1 MTMKCRKFFSYRNDE
16 LIAAIKPGNA
26 NILLFSDGGSWED
39 DAIASAAWVAFV
51 LGGHWGEGNQDVHLL
66 AAEGIFINS
75 STTAFVA
82 EMTAAESALS
92 FLHEISN

>member
-1 MTMKCRKFFSYRNDE
+1 MKHRKSFSYRNDE

-39 DAIASAAWVAFV
+39 DAIASAAWVAYV
-51 LGGHWGEGNQDVHLL
+51 LGGHWGEGDSDVHLL
-66 AAEGIFINS
+66 ATEGIFINIR
-75 STTAFVA
+75 TTAFVA

-92 FLHEISN
+92 FAHTLTLN